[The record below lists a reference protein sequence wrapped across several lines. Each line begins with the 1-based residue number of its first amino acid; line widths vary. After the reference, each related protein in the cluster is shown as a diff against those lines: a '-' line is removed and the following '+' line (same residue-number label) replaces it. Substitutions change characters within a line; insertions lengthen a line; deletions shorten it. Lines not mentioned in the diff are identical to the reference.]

1 MADYRLHCFPES
13 GGCYKAALMLALCG
27 ADWEPV
33 FVDYFNGETRD
44 PEWRERVS
52 EMGEV
57 PVLEHAGKKLTQ
69 SGAILHYL
77 ADRLGRFGG
86 ETEGERFEVLRWIL
100 FDNHKFTSYFA
111 TYRFMRCYVPE
122 PPDLG
127 AVAFLKTR
135 ANTAFGIV
143 EKHLARTPFVI
154 GDRPTIADISM
165 MGYMTYPIE
174 ETGYDFAVSHPN
186 MAAWIGRIRKLD
198 GFKNAYDLI
207 PGKRAPVK
215 SWPVS

>member
-33 FVDYFNGETRD
+33 FVDYFNGETRTS
-44 PEWRERVS
+44 EWRERVS

-57 PVLEHAGKKLTQ
+57 PVLDHAGKKLTQ

-86 ETEGERFEVLRWIL
+86 ETEGERYEILRWIL
-100 FDNHKFTSYFA
+100 FDNHKFTGYFA
-111 TYRFMRCYVPE
+111 TYRFMRSYVPS
-122 PPDLG
+122 PPDPG

-135 ANTAFGIV
+135 ADTAFGIV
-143 EKHLARTPFVI
+143 EKHLERMPFMI
-154 GDRPTIADISM
+154 GGRPTIADISM
-165 MGYMTYPIE
+165 MGYMTYPTE

-198 GFKNAYDLI
+198 GFKDAYDLI
-207 PGKRAPVK
+207 PGTRAPVK